1 MRFGSFLRRHQK
13 STTIFYQIAD
23 DLVFFLFHSMCRS
36 TIIMIHAETQQKNH
50 MKKHFADGQLTTATK
65 PQYRLYTHIHHLHE
79 ILLVF
84 VQRISKTKYVVTYVT
99 ILFLHFHTFFSQ
111 NIFHHFKRVLISCDQ
126 LFSHITLI

>member
-1 MRFGSFLRRHQK
+1 
-13 STTIFYQIAD
+13 
-23 DLVFFLFHSMCRS
+23 
-36 TIIMIHAETQQKNH
+36 MIHAETQQKNH

-79 ILLVF
+79 ILLVV